1 MVSYYATFFALL
13 MLLGNFRL
21 GMAESCREMLLSGI
35 KEVFG
40 ESVWCEG
47 FHRS

>member
-13 MLLGNFRL
+13 LLLGIL
-21 GMAESCREMLLSGI
+21 GMADSCREMLLSGI
-35 KEVFG
+35 KKVFG

-47 FHRS
+47 CHRS